1 LAGLAW
7 GSAPFARIDAV
18 LLVPFVAL
26 YLLWKARTRAHHTWA
41 VFALGALALGLAH
54 WLVHAT
60 LLAPGYATLV
70 FSRATLAVA
79 AGGVALVLVVCGL
92 LWALLVWWQ
101 PRRAQARAVALVGL
115 VALGALFAYVVR
127 PALPALATGGEAGE
141 LEVAAQESLVRLGWY
156 VTPLGLLLAGAGSA
170 ALVWTGGWRRTLPL
184 LALTRLSL
192 AFYLPNRLLSSG
204 LPWAGRRCRPGV
216 LSALLLPAGDGAG
229 RLAALTPDRVTVARP
244 VLVAGLALA
253 VAVGEWQAV
262 APLRD
267 YREQAG
273 ALAQLARLAD
283 TFPP

>member
-101 PRRAQARAVALVGL
+101 PRRARARAAALVGV

-156 VTPLGLLLAGAGSA
+156 VTPLGLLLAGAGGA
-170 ALVWTGGWRRTLPL
+170 ALVWTGAWRRALPL
-184 LALTRLSL
+184 LPWRALPL
-192 AFYLPNRLLSSG
+192 AFALPTPLVSSAQPWAARRYLPWV
-204 LPWAGRRCRPGV
+204 LP
-216 LSALLLPAGDGAG
+216 ALLLLAGYGAVCLARLIPD
-229 RLAALTPDRVTVARP
+229 RLAVARP
-244 VLVAGLALA
+244 VAAVGLALA
-253 VAVGEWQAV
+253 VAVGEWQA
-262 APLRD
+262 A
-267 YREQAG
+267 
-273 ALAQLARLAD
+273 
-283 TFPP
+283 